1 MVRSEVHAAT
11 VVAVQTTSNHSV
23 SPVLALMYNGPVA
36 VKWNL
41 HVHSWRCA
49 MCLQFLCIKVCFE
62 HIALVHIQILYSP

>member
-41 HVHSWRCA
+41 FACTFMA
-49 MCLQFLCIKVCFE
+49 MCHVFAIFMYQSLF
-62 HIALVHIQILYSP
+62 